1 MTLLNP
7 WAIALLIPIFFL
19 FKELLLFKKIP
30 DAGFSNSNIA
40 YTKQNKMLAIV
51 LIFLIIALSRPALE
65 NELSKQKFDANE
77 YIVAIDASYSMS
89 ADDLKP
95 SRYEAAKKSIISLL
109 NIDAKNRYS
118 IFAFTTSPLLICPP
132 TTDTAIAINALNSL
146 TPKYIMTKGTSLALL
161 LKAISK
167 LNQDKKNLII
177 FTDGGDEK
185 DIKKLLTIAKKS
197 AISINIVAVSSEKG
211 TTLKHNN
218 TQIKDENN
226 HLVISRI
233 NPILK
238 DLAHLSGGFYYELN
252 SVKEGLSSKIYE
264 RLLEEQNSN
273 KKIQTDVIS
282 YKELY
287 YYPLLLA
294 FITLIAALTKIQKY
308 IPLLS
313 LLLITTPNFT
323 SYASVFDFYY
333 LKEAKSAYSKKEYL
347 KAADYFSKASPSQS
361 SYLNIAN
368 SYYKAKN
375 YQMAMRYYAQISS
388 ANPKLKQTIFY
399 NMGNCAV
406 KLKRYERAK
415 NYYQKALALGDD
427 KDANA
432 NLETLYK
439 LRIKHKIDIA
449 DMLPKPNAKEKKSSS
464 KKGEKQKGD
473 ENKNEKKDETE
484 QSSSN
489 SNRKA
494 SLKTQGAGANK
505 KSKKQKDKT
514 SKKAPSASQYK
525 LGYKAYELINKGYTN
540 EKNPW

>member
-7 WAIALLIPIFFL
+7 WAIALLIPLLFL
-19 FKELLLFKKIP
+19 FKELLLFEKVP
-30 DAGFSNSNIA
+30 DRDFSNIGTA
-40 YTKQNKMLAIV
+40 YQKQNRMLVLV
-51 LIFLIIALSRPALE
+51 LIFLTIALSRPAFE

-95 SRYEAAKKSIISLL
+95 SRYEVAKKNIISLL
-109 NIDAKNRYS
+109 NIDTKNRYA
-118 IFAFTTSPLLICPP
+118 IFAFTTTPLLICPP

-146 TPKYIMTKGTSLALL
+146 APKYIMTKGTSLALL
-161 LKAISK
+161 LNAISK

-185 DIKKLLTIAKKS
+185 NIKKLLNVAKQA
-197 AISINIVAVSSEKG
+197 AISINVVAVSSKKG
-211 TTLKHNN
+211 TTLKHDN

-233 NPILK
+233 NPILR

-252 SVKEGLSSKIYE
+252 SENEDLSSKIYE
-264 RLLEEQNSN
+264 RVLELQNNN
-273 KKIQTDVIS
+273 KKIQTDIIS
-282 YKELY
+282 YRELY
-287 YYPLLLA
+287 YYPLIVA
-294 FITLIAALTKIQKY
+294 FIILIASLTKIQKY

-323 SYASVFDFYY
+323 SHASILDFYY
-333 LKEAKSAYSKKEYL
+333 LKEAKNAYNKKEYL
-347 KAADYFSKASPSQS
+347 QAVDIFAKVSPSQS

-406 KLKRYERAK
+406 KLKRYDRAK
-415 NYYQKALALGDD
+415 NYYQKALALGYDE
-427 KDANA
+427 DAHA
-432 NLETLYK
+432 NLSTLYR
-439 LRIKHKIDIA
+439 LQIKSKIDIA
-449 DMLPKPNAKEKKSSS
+449 DMLPKPNAKEKKNSS
-464 KKGEKQKGD
+464 KKAEKQKGD
-473 ENKNEKKDETE
+473 DNKNEKQDAKE

-494 SLKTQGAGANK
+494 SLKTQGAGTNK

-514 SKKAPSASQYK
+514 SKKAPSTSQYK